1 MGVLCALYTQNVLAE
16 MKDAPLLQCRYGWA
30 KDMDSALKHYVEH
43 MKIECNKQQPRCRRN
58 NKWNRRSLDS

>member
-1 MGVLCALYTQNVLAE
+1 MCALHAE
-16 MKDAPLLQCRYGWA
+16 CVGRDEGCALLQCRYGWA

-58 NKWNRRSLDS
+58 NK

>member
-16 MKDAPLLQCRYGWA
+16 MKDAPLLQSRYGWA

-58 NKWNRRSLDS
+58 NK